1 MMFID
6 LSIFFPPRL
15 RTKEKRDSNFIFVSI
30 CIILKVVLKD
40 SLPVQLLH
48 FSCTCKAGK
57 ALCNHCVALLFQS
70 AHYSQL
76 KVQVVPPILS
86 CTEGEQQWH
95 KPRVMGIKPG
105 PVEKMAVLSAKPKTR
120 KTTEGVRSKLYKGLY
135 GDLPDLSVLRV
146 SEVYQTFSDADRPMI
161 CTMGISDDIPLVGSR
176 FGKVQQGSPLSY
188 QQPSKEKA
196 QTLHNA
202 PPPPSLPLQD
212 YRLKPSE
219 CMFVCSRKQQLH
231 MKSLEVTLEMSQSIE
246 CAMREQ
252 SECADWYNVRRPRVT
267 ASRFREICHV
277 SKPSEELLAE
287 RILKGTHQTGPMKR
301 GLELEADAIWE
312 YCQIKRVNHYKCGF
326 VVHPDAPW
334 IGASPDGIIFDPL
347 EQPPFGLVE
356 MKCPNIKSYVD
367 APYLKVSR
375 GTLQL
380 KPTHAYYWQVQGQ
393 LLNTGMSWCDFV
405 VSSQEDV
412 FIQRI
417 QRDEGL
423 METMKPKIDM
433 FYFHVYMD
441 KYLAVS

>member
-1 MMFID
+1 
-6 LSIFFPPRL
+6 
-15 RTKEKRDSNFIFVSI
+15 
-30 CIILKVVLKD
+30 
-40 SLPVQLLH
+40 
-48 FSCTCKAGK
+48 
-57 ALCNHCVALLFQS
+57 
-70 AHYSQL
+70 
-76 KVQVVPPILS
+76 
-86 CTEGEQQWH
+86 
-95 KPRVMGIKPG
+95 
-105 PVEKMAVLSAKPKTR
+105 
-120 KTTEGVRSKLYKGLY
+120 
-135 GDLPDLSVLRV
+135 
-146 SEVYQTFSDADRPMI
+146 MI
-161 CTMGISDDIPLVGSR
+161 CTMGISDDIPLVESR
-176 FGKVQQGSPLSY
+176 FVKVQQGSPLSY
-188 QQPSKEKA
+188 QQPAKEKA
-196 QTLHNA
+196 QTLYNA

-231 MKSLEVTLEMSQSIE
+231 MKILEVTLEMSQSIE
-246 CAMREQ
+246 CVTREQ
-252 SECADWYNVRRPRVT
+252 SECADWYNVQRPRVT

-334 IGASPDGIIFDPL
+334 IGASPDGIIFDPF

-356 MKCPNIKSYVD
+356 MKCPNIKSYID
-367 APYLKVSR
+367 APYLKVIR

-393 LLNTGMSWCDFV
+393 LLTTSMSLCDFV
-405 VSSQEDV
+405 VSTQEDV

-423 METMKPKIDM
+423 METMKCKVNM
-433 FYFHVYMD
+433 FYFHMYMD